1 MKPVTALLLSLI
13 PAVYIAPFLLAQG
26 QLPPETAALSIVL
39 REFSVVILFFAA
51 LLSLSS
57 SSRQKLQVRLLGWAA
72 LGVCAFSA
80 HSVLLQMPQA
90 SLIFFSFLALSL
102 FLVGEIIAESGRKG
116 GRKSSKLLKR
126 DYYDTSAEIATGYAV
141 ALVAITVFFGMAS
154 SVEVQLA
161 GLLSL
166 AFAYYCIGNTLVVYP
181 KRPKV
186 IVIFG
191 TLIFFAPLVMIS
203 AMDGRWGIS
212 GLLLIIPLALFF
224 VLPAESVERNSRF
237 DFIFNNPARSM
248 VFTFVWLIFLGTLL
262 LASPFSSARAASIG
276 LIDAFFTS
284 VSAVCV
290 TGLVVLDTAGDFS
303 LVGEGIILMLIQ
315 LGGLGIMAF
324 YAAALGAFR
333 KRPSLRHEIALAD
346 ASGDEDRTKIF
357 QAVQRMFFCTF
368 GVEALG
374 AVILTYGFSRAGLEL
389 PKAIW
394 TGLFTAVSAF
404 CNAGFALQ
412 ADNLLGFQHDPL
424 VLYTVAVLI
433 VLGGLSPVV
442 VFSIPA
448 FVRRKKISLRA
459 KITLMSTLTL
469 IVAGFFLYLLFEWDH
484 TLAHLS
490 LGDKIHNAIFQSV
503 TTRTAG
509 FNSVDITG
517 LRSASLTMM
526 MVLMFIGGSP
536 GGTAG
541 GVKTTTI
548 FVLLSA
554 IFSLLRS
561 RSEVEAFGRTISRAT
576 VYRAIA
582 IVLLGIATAVS
593 ALIALQLTQEM
604 PFDVLLFEI
613 ISAIGTVGLS
623 IGGTLMLD
631 EPGKIVIAVCMFLG
645 RIGPLTF
652 LMLFAS
658 DGSAGESNLPEGSVP
673 VG

>member
-1 MKPVTALLLSLI
+1 MKPVTALLLALI
-13 PAVYIAPFLLAQG
+13 PAVYVAPLLLAQG
-26 QLPPETAALSIVL
+26 NLPSEASALSDVL
-39 REFSVVILFFAA
+39 REFSVILLFIAA
-51 LLSLSS
+51 LLSLSF
-57 SSRQKLQVRLLGWAA
+57 SSRQKSQVRFLGWTAIGTCAA
-72 LGVCAFSA
+72 SA
-80 HSVLLQMPQA
+80 HSVMLRAPQA
-90 SLIFFSFLALSL
+90 SLVFFSFLALSL
-102 FLVGEIIAESGRKG
+102 FLVGEIVADAGRKG
-116 GRKSSKLLKR
+116 VRKSSKLVKR

-141 ALVAITVFFGMAS
+141 ALVAITVFSAMAGNFAIQVAAS
-154 SVEVQLA
+154 LA
-161 GLLSL
+161 L
-166 AFAYYCIGNTLVVYP
+166 AFAYYCIGNTLAVYR

-191 TLIFFAPLVMIS
+191 TLVLFLPLIVIS
-203 AMDGRWGIS
+203 AMDGRWGIA
-212 GLLLIIPLALFF
+212 GLLLVIPLALFF
-224 VLPAESVERNSRF
+224 VLPAESAERNSRF

-248 VFTFVWLIFLGTLL
+248 VFTFVWLIILGTLL

-276 LIDAFFTS
+276 LIDAFFTA

-290 TGLVVLDTAGDFS
+290 TGLVVLDTARDFS
-303 LVGEGIILMLIQ
+303 LVGEGVILMLIQ

-346 ASGDEDRTKIF
+346 ASGDDDRTKMF
-357 QAVQRMFFCTF
+357 QAVRRMFFCTF
-368 GVEALG
+368 GIEALG
-374 AVILTYGFSRAGLEL
+374 AVILTYVFYRTGLEL

-394 TGLFTAVSAF
+394 AGLFTAISAF

-412 ADNLLGFQHDPL
+412 SDNLIAFQHDPL
-424 VLYTVAVLI
+424 MLYTVALLI

-442 VFSIPA
+442 ILSIPE
-448 FVRRKKISLRA
+448 FVSGKKVSLRV
-459 KITLMSTLTL
+459 KITLITSLTL
-469 IVAGFFLYLLFEWDH
+469 IVAGFLLYLLFEWDH
-484 TLAHLS
+484 TLAHFS
-490 LGDKIHNAIFQSV
+490 FVDKIHNALFQSI

-509 FNSVDITG
+509 FNTVDITG
-517 LRSASLTMM
+517 LRSASLTVM

-548 FVLLSA
+548 FVLMSA

-561 RSEVEAFGRTISRAT
+561 RSEVEAFGRKISRAT
-576 VYRAIA
+576 VYRATA
-582 IVLLGIATAVS
+582 IVVLGIATAVT
-593 ALIALQLTQEM
+593 ALIALQLTQAI

-631 EPGKIVIAVCMFLG
+631 EPGKIVVAACMFLG

-658 DGSAGESNLPEGSVP
+658 DGSAGESNLPDGSVP